1 MTFDLTKMESD
12 QIKIMQVLQII
23 GKKIDKFNG
32 NGDHEDPV
40 LSESPCIDVNPPS
53 RSCFTDSDYA
63 EMYICEYNNSLKRL
77 NELP

>member
-1 MTFDLTKMESD
+1 MEEENNKIKM
-12 QIKIMQVLQII
+12 MQALQII

-40 LSESPCIDVNPPS
+40 LSESPCIDVNPPF
-53 RSCFTDSDYA
+53 RSFLTDSDYA
-63 EMYICEYNNSLKRL
+63 EMYICEYNNLLKRL